1 MGVKFKIGVVVLLL
15 LSLVGFA
22 QEETRIV
29 DSLLNVLPSQEGR
42 EKVKTMLELT
52 WDFYDVSF
60 DDCIS
65 WGEKAVKEAQSMN
78 QFDLEAEANYTLG
91 VQYAQ
96 HGDLDLAKHY
106 LYLAY
111 SQYLEID
118 DSEYIQEYGWDFSSP
133 KFAFLSLWNIATYEL
148 TLGSIDTAYA
158 VYEKALP
165 LAKMMDDTATYASII
180 SNMALIWYNKDEL
193 DTALRTYTEA
203 TYLFE
208 SINDTLSA
216 AKIKSSIATI
226 CLDKNRY
233 TEARDLLKEQ
243 IPVFEKFKDN
253 YFSMSACAS
262 LGKIFENELV
272 DYDSALYYL
281 QKALSFGDKPMLMK
295 EDELSA
301 EKEKSDVLTEIARIM
316 ECQGRM
322 QEAIEKYEEA
332 LIQAEENVYP
342 HGQMLA
348 CLGLGK
354 VYSHLGQASKSL
366 SYFYRFFEL
375 EKATG
380 ISKYHT
386 LARKSLILD
395 YARLGM
401 VDAMEKELAAFDD
414 DYATLVG
421 ENNMLCERN
430 RIFEEE
436 TTDLLKQNAVLNE
449 QSQVFQTERNHYRL
463 AFFGLLAI
471 TLFVLVLFAAYK
483 IVRKNRKKCEM
494 MK

>member
-1 MGVKFKIGVVVLLL
+1 MGLKSKIGLAVLLL
-15 LSLVGFA
+15 LSLMGFA
-22 QEETRIV
+22 QEETRVV
-29 DSLLNVLPSQEGR
+29 DSLLDVLPSQQGR

-65 WGEKAVKEAQSMN
+65 WGEKAVAEAQSMN

-96 HGDLDLAKHY
+96 HGDLDLAKYY

-111 SQYLEID
+111 SQYQEID
-118 DSEYIQEYGWDFSSP
+118 DSEYIKEFGWDFSSP

-148 TLGSIDTAYA
+148 SLGSIDTAYA

-180 SNMALIWYNKDEL
+180 SNMALIWYNKNEL
-193 DTALRTYTEA
+193 DTAFRTYVEA
-203 TYLFE
+203 TNLFE
-208 SINDTLSA
+208 SIKDTLNA
-216 AKIKSSIATI
+216 AKIKSSIAAI
-226 CLDKNRY
+226 YVDKNRFA
-233 TEARDLLKEQ
+233 EARDLLKEQ
-243 IPVFEKFKDN
+243 IPVFEKFEDH

-262 LGKIFENELV
+262 LGKIYENELV

-281 QKALSFGDKPMLMK
+281 HRALCFGDKPMLMK
-295 EDELSA
+295 EDEMSA
-301 EKEKSDVLTEIARIM
+301 EKEKSDVMTEIARIM
-316 ECQGRM
+316 ECQGRIK
-322 QEAIEKYEEA
+322 EAIEKYEEA
-332 LIQAEENVYP
+332 LLQAEENAYP

-354 VYSHLGQASKSL
+354 IYSHLGQASKSL
-366 SYFYRFFEL
+366 SYLHRFYEL

-386 LARKSLILD
+386 LARKSLIMD

-401 VDAMEKELAAFDD
+401 VDEMEKELDAFDD
-414 DYATLVG
+414 DYTTLVG

-430 RIFEEE
+430 RILDDE
-436 TTDLLKQNAVLNE
+436 TTDLFKHNSVLNE

-471 TLFVLVLFAAYK
+471 TLFAVVLFVAYK
-483 IVRKNRKKCEM
+483 IVRKKRSKV
-494 MK
+494 